1 MSGVGVTWQFC
12 RYLDHLMEHNYADNY
27 LDLVALG
34 MDADMMSMTS
44 LETKHLIIKGLQDVS
59 NPFISAMADKNSFSL
74 GGKLTPIGI
83 AFYITPYVNATIRM
97 GNQEEKLLLFESM
110 LETRAY
116 ELIPSTKRGCKGQM
130 ETKVEQACRNCN
142 NLKNH

>member
-1 MSGVGVTWQFC
+1 
-12 RYLDHLMEHNYADNY
+12 
-27 LDLVALG
+27 
-34 MDADMMSMTS
+34 
-44 LETKHLIIKGLQDVS
+44 
-59 NPFISAMADKNSFSL
+59 
-74 GGKLTPIGI
+74 
-83 AFYITPYVNATIRM
+83 
-97 GNQEEKLLLFESM
+97 M